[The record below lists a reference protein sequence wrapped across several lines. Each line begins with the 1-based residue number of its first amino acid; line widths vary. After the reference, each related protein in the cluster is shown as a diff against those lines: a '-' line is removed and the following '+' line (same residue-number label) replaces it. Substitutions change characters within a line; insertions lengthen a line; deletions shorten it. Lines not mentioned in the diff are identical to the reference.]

1 MNYDAKQRKLEK
13 EAEYAKKNLIQKPL
27 KFNFKT
33 ESDLIEWV
41 ESLKTPYQTY
51 VKRLIRDDMNKKSR
65 KLHKCFLSVV
75 DSYLKIE
82 YL

>member
-27 KFNFKT
+27 KFNLKT

-65 KLHKCFLSVV
+65 KLHKCFLSV

-82 YL
+82 EL

>member
-27 KFNFKT
+27 KFNSKT
-33 ESDLIEWV
+33 ELDLIEWV

-51 VKRLIRDDMNKKSR
+51 VKRLIRDDMNKK
-65 KLHKCFLSVV
+65 KQ
-75 DSYLKIE
+75 E
-82 YL
+82 TA

>member
-27 KFNFKT
+27 KFNSKT

-65 KLHKCFLSVV
+65 KLNKCFLSV

-82 YL
+82 

>member
-13 EAEYAKKNLIQKPL
+13 EAEYAKKNLIQKPI

-51 VKRLIRDDMNKKSR
+51 VKRLIRDDMNKK
-65 KLHKCFLSVV
+65 KQ
-75 DSYLKIE
+75 E
-82 YL
+82 TA

>member
-1 MNYDAKQRKLEK
+1 MDTHYYVSVERKKTKMIYDAKQRKLEK

-27 KFNFKT
+27 KFNLKT

-51 VKRLIRDDMNKKSR
+51 VKRLIRDDMNKK
-65 KLHKCFLSVV
+65 KQ
-75 DSYLKIE
+75 E
-82 YL
+82 TA

>member
-27 KFNFKT
+27 KFNLKT
-33 ESDLIEWV
+33 ESDLTEWV

-51 VKRLIRDDMNKKSR
+51 VKRLIRDDMNKK
-65 KLHKCFLSVV
+65 KQ
-75 DSYLKIE
+75 E
-82 YL
+82 TE

>member
-1 MNYDAKQRKLEK
+1 MDTHYYISVERKKTKMIYDAKQRKLEK

-27 KFNFKT
+27 KFNLKT

-51 VKRLIRDDMNKKSR
+51 VKRLIRDDMNKK
-65 KLHKCFLSVV
+65 KQ
-75 DSYLKIE
+75 E
-82 YL
+82 TA

>member
-27 KFNFKT
+27 KFNLKT
-33 ESDLIEWV
+33 ESDLIEWL

-65 KLHKCFLSVV
+65 KLHKCFLSV

-82 YL
+82 